1 MCYHLRVVLQFFR
14 RLRRGDGKKKPPPN
28 RYCDER
34 GEKNRGGMTKRP
46 AETMFFTL
54 HAARGISFSFA
65 RRTRE
70 WYAIIASRKQS
81 ALLVLTSSKLIVSK
95 VYTRALGGFY
105 TDESEKKK
113 RTIIFIDII
122 SPPRTNN
129 NLRSLHGGKGG
140 NNDKFA
146 DGKACKKERISSSIY
161 GNAAEVRNQRA
172 CIYYT

>member
-1 MCYHLRVVLQFFR
+1 
-14 RLRRGDGKKKPPPN
+14 
-28 RYCDER
+28 
-34 GEKNRGGMTKRP
+34 
-46 AETMFFTL
+46 MFFTL

-129 NLRSLHGGKGG
+129 NNLRSLHGGGITINLRTEKRAKKREFPLRFTGTQLRSVTNARVYITRNRIG
-140 NNDKFA
+140 VCLARSFFFA
-146 DGKACKKERISSSIY
+146 AFVHARQRHRAAATRVVAPDGRLA
-161 GNAAEVRNQRA
+161 
-172 CIYYT
+172 